1 MNTTLTWQ
9 VQRHC
14 LNTCTRTGLASALTL
29 RQALAVALKRRT
41 FSMTPAGVAT
51 QMNEELRVSGAPPT
65 WLPRP
70 RAPPPSLSLRGR
82 CWLGERDWHPR
93 DSVQPGQED
102 RAGSDMTFLT
112 LEETLKVGNLDEVYF
127 EDIRF
132 GAESFHL
139 NVLIMHWM
147 LHWNVPIMHLNFAG
161 HHGVDA
167 GGVTAARVSTEHS
180 SRLLHNR
187 AGVGPY
193 THHPTIWSPSC
204 CGRAHM
210 CWHVYTVALVKLHT
224 CFLYHT
230 ASLGVYEL

>member
-1 MNTTLTWQ
+1 MASPTSLSKH
-9 VQRHC
+9 VHPHGIGQRTDVTSSARRCVKEAHIF
-14 LNTCTRTGLASALTL
+14 NDTGGRGYANERGAACERSSADMTAASASTSAFVEPPWEMLTRGAWL
-29 RQALAVALKRRT
+29 
-41 FSMTPAGVAT
+41 TPAW
-51 QMNEELRVSGAPPT
+51 LR
-65 WLPRP
+65 
-70 RAPPPSLSLRGR
+70 
-82 CWLGERDWHPR
+82 
-93 DSVQPGQED
+93 PGQED

-112 LEETLKVGNLDEVYF
+112 LEETLKVGNLDEVF

-187 AGVGPY
+187 AGVGQY